1 MSVTTTDIFDA
12 ANEMCEEYAEEYHT
26 DKISVGDFIRGVEAV
41 AKWRDEL
48 IEAIS

>member
-1 MSVTTTDIFDA
+1 MSVTIDDILNA

-26 DKISVGDFIRGVEAV
+26 DKISVGDFIRGVKAV
-41 AKWRDEL
+41 TKWRNEL